1 MYNFRALRLIW
12 TSPQA
17 TGRFKGFG
25 FVVFEEV
32 CGIIENKKM
41 IIKIQYTMMANL

>member
-12 TSPQA
+12 ISPQA

-32 CGIIENKKM
+32 CEIIENKK
-41 IIKIQYTMMANL
+41 IVIKIQDTKM

>member
-1 MYNFRALRLIW
+1 MINFRALRLIPS
-12 TSPQA
+12 SPQA

-32 CGIIENKKM
+32 CEIMENKK
-41 IIKIQYTMMANL
+41 ITIKTQYTKM